1 MTRAALLAPVLL
13 AAACASGRGGAPRLP
28 RGHLPVPL
36 VRQATS
42 YSCGA
47 AAMLAVF
54 QYWGV
59 YDGSESGL
67 YERLGTTE
75 NDGTDPRSMARA
87 ARELGLKAEL
97 KEGLTVED
105 LRAAL
110 GRGET
115 VVLDLQAWQ
124 SEDDPTPADY
134 GDNWED
140 GHYVVLV
147 GMDRRFVYVMD
158 PSLGRGRYGYLTI
171 EELPSRWRDY
181 EDRDGKVWRNHRLG
195 LIVSGER
202 ALERFPAPGVDRVE

>member
-1 MTRAALLAPVLL
+1 MCWLVWAALL
-13 AAACASGRGGAPRLP
+13 AAACASGGAPRLP
-28 RGHLPVPL
+28 HGHLPVPI

-47 AAMLAVF
+47 AAMQAVF

-75 NDGTDPRSMARA
+75 DDGTDPRAMARV
-87 ARELGLKAEL
+87 ARELGLEAEL
-97 KEGLTVED
+97 KEGLSLED

-110 GRGET
+110 GEGRT
-115 VVLDLQAWQ
+115 VVLDLQAWEA
-124 SEDDPTPADY
+124 EDDPTPGDY
-134 GDNWED
+134 RDNWED

-158 PSLGRGRYGYLTI
+158 PSLGTGGYGWMTI

-181 EDRDGKVWRNHRLG
+181 EDRDGKLWRNERLG

-202 ALERFPAPGVDRVE
+202 ALGAFPAPLGKVE